1 MKIFGR
7 GLVGAIGAGLVSV
20 LAGPAA
26 ATPIQVGIGSF
37 SGSATVIDFQSIA
50 NGASITNQYAGSGI
64 TFSGGLWGNSNPS
77 TAGLIPGSMGKVATN
92 FVFNCGGGSA
102 CGSTLTIDLASTA
115 LRVGF
120 DAATNDAD
128 NLLINVDAF
137 REGVLVSTFTVDTSL
152 SGQFFGFEDSTL
164 GIDRLMLTPTNSV
177 GGALVLDNV
186 RFEGTIAAV
195 VPEPSAALL
204 FPVGL
209 LVAASLI
216 RRPRQLA

>member
-26 ATPIQVGIGSF
+26 ATPIQIGIGSF

-120 DAATNDAD
+120 DAATNGPD
-128 NLLINVDAF
+128 NLVVNVEAF

-152 SGQFFGFEDSTL
+152 SGQFFGFEDSML
-164 GIDRLMLTPTNSV
+164 GIDRLMLTPTGTG
-177 GGALVLDNV
+177 GGALAIDNV
-186 RFEGTIAAV
+186 RFEGTIAV